1 MQPLLASLFD
11 EAERR
16 PVTVSELTAS
26 IRGELEKRFASVWVE
41 GEISNF
47 HAPNSGHWYFTLKD
61 EFAQMRAACYR
72 SSNQRIRFRPE
83 DGLQVRARG
92 RVSVYEPKGEY
103 QLIVEALEPV
113 GAGALQL
120 AFEQTKARLQAE
132 GLFAAELK
140 RAIPFFPRRI
150 GVVTSPTGAVIRDII
165 NVISRRTRSVH
176 VLFAPARVQGEGAAQ
191 EIVRAIK
198 FLNDHHARA
207 LRDGSHDSGIDVM
220 IVGRGGGSIEDL
232 WAFNEEA
239 VARAIRNSAIP
250 VISAVGHE
258 TDFTIADFAADLR
271 APTPSAAAELVAAH
285 EEQLCS
291 QLESLI
297 GNLMRSIRFRISA
310 ERSRVQQLAYSRGFD
325 EVRGQLRTAMTATD
339 DAEYRLQT
347 SIAARLQSAL
357 RRLDAAAHALT
368 PSHLRERVATG
379 RARFDAL
386 CHARDAAL
394 TARMERAGQQLSLAA
409 AGLDALSPLRVL
421 ERGYTIA
428 QDANGSIVREAKT
441 ISAGDALR
449 LRLWKGTLDCRV
461 EAVTEPGVDRGP
473 RAGSPR
479 GVVDATASGTQ
490 PE

>member
-1 MQPLLASLFD
+1 MSQPLLASLFD
-11 EAERR
+11 ETERR

-26 IRGELEKRFASVWVE
+26 IRGELEKRFSSVWVE

-61 EFAQMRAACYR
+61 EFAQLRAACYR
-72 SSNQRIRFRPE
+72 STNQRIRCRPE
-83 DGLQVRARG
+83 AGLQVRARG

-140 RAIPFFPRRI
+140 RAIPFFPRRV
-150 GVVTSPTGAVIRDII
+150 GVVTSPTGAAIRDII

-191 EIVRAIK
+191 DVIRAIK
-198 FLNDHHARA
+198 FLNEHHARA
-207 LRDGSHDSGIDVM
+207 LSGSHDSRIDVI

-271 APTPSAAAELVAAH
+271 AATPSAAAELVAAH

-291 QLESLI
+291 QLESLNR
-297 GNLMRSIRFRISA
+297 NLARSIRFRLAA

-325 EVRGQLRTAMTATD
+325 EVRGQLRTAMTFAD
-339 DAEYRLQT
+339 DAEYRLLT
-347 SIAARLQSAL
+347 SIAVRVQSAL
-357 RRLDAAAHALT
+357 RRLDAAVHALT

-379 RARFDAL
+379 RARF
-386 CHARDAAL
+386 
-394 TARMERAGQQLSLAA
+394 
-409 AGLDALSPLRVL
+409 
-421 ERGYTIA
+421 
-428 QDANGSIVREAKT
+428 
-441 ISAGDALR
+441 
-449 LRLWKGTLDCRV
+449 
-461 EAVTEPGVDRGP
+461 
-473 RAGSPR
+473 
-479 GVVDATASGTQ
+479 
-490 PE
+490 

>member
-41 GEISNF
+41 GEISNLY
-47 HAPNSGHWYFTLKD
+47 APNSGHWYFTLKD

-72 SSNQRIRFRPE
+72 STNQRIRFRPE

-140 RAIPFFPRRI
+140 RAIPFFPRRV
-150 GVVTSPTGAVIRDII
+150 GVVTSPSGAAIRDII

-176 VLFAPARVQGEGAAQ
+176 VLFAPARVQGEGAAS

-198 FLNDHHARA
+198 FLNDHHARVQS
-207 LRDGSHDSGIDVM
+207 DGRSDSGIDVI

-285 EEQLCS
+285 EEQLGS
-291 QLESLI
+291 QLESLT
-297 GNLMRSIRFRISA
+297 GNLARSIRFRLSA

-347 SIAARLQSAL
+347 SIAARVQSAL

-394 TARMERAGQQLSLAA
+394 TARMERAGQQFSLAA
-409 AGLDALSPLRVL
+409 AALDAMSPLKVL
-421 ERGYTIA
+421 ERGYAIA
-428 QDANGSIVREAKT
+428 QDARRHRARSENGFHRRR
-441 ISAGDALR
+441 SASAS
-449 LRLWKGTLDCRV
+449 V
-461 EAVTEPGVDRGP
+461 ERHA
-473 RAGSPR
+473 
-479 GVVDATASGTQ
+479 
-490 PE
+490 